1 MRLNL
6 ICLISILLLL
16 NACGNDK
23 HQNSTQSATTPME
36 NTAPT
41 TATAQTP
48 TAAPTK
54 PQAKES
60 DETPAQQQDDMTS
73 QAKEAST
80 VAADDSNKEGL
91 ALAKASGCLACH
103 AVDKKVVGP
112 AWKDV
117 AERYAGDSGAKAKL
131 IVKVANG
138 GRGNWTEVV
147 GNMAMPPYSPR
158 VSAENIEALV
168 EFVLSLHND

>member
-1 MRLNL
+1 M
-6 ICLISILLLL
+6 
-16 NACGNDK
+16 
-23 HQNSTQSATTPME
+23 
-36 NTAPT
+36 
-41 TATAQTP
+41 
-48 TAAPTK
+48 
-54 PQAKES
+54 
-60 DETPAQQQDDMTS
+60 
-73 QAKEAST
+73 
-80 VAADDSNKEGL
+80 
-91 ALAKASGCLACH
+91 
-103 AVDKKVVGP
+103 